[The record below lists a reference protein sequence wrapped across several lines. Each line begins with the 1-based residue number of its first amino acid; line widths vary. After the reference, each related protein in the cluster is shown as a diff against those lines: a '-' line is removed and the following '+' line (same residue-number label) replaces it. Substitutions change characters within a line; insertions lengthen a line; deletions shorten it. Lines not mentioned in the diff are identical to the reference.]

1 MTRSGEQFASLPS
14 GIDIC
19 YETFGDPDNPAILLV
34 MVVTL
39 VAEYI
44 MTIIENRLA
53 KWRPQ
58 QQMDVQ

>member
-1 MTRSGEQFASLPS
+1 MFA
-14 GIDIC
+14 
-19 YETFGDPDNPAILLV
+19 AILLV